1 MRAGMLALA
10 AGLLLLR
17 FLPQLPPAEAIY
29 GLAALGLLL
38 LVRWMP
44 AGLFCLGLAW
54 ACLSAQWAL
63 DDRLPGEL
71 DGRTFWLE
79 GQVSGL
85 PEIRPGVVRF
95 ELVDVTSR
103 HSGLPSRLR
112 LSWYDGPPVKA
123 GERWRLAARLK
134 RPHGLVN
141 PQTFDYEAWLLA
153 RRIGANGTVKAG
165 ERLAQPSG
173 VSDWRDGLRARL
185 AQVDAQ
191 GRNGTIAALVVGDDS
206 GLSAADWRVLQDTG
220 TVHLMVISGQHVGI
234 LAGLLYALVAVLARW
249 GLWPRRLPWLT
260 WGCVLAMTGALCYG
274 WLAGFEVPVRRA
286 CLMVAVVLLW
296 RLRFRHLGVWQPLL
310 MALCCVLLL
319 DPLASL
325 QPGFWLSF
333 GAVGLLVLVFAGR
346 LGAWPWWLT
355 LGRAQWAMALG
366 LLPLMLALG
375 LPVSFSGPLANL
387 LAVPWVSLLS
397 VPLALLGTA
406 LLWLP
411 GVGEGLLWLAGG
423 SLALLFG
430 VLESV
435 ARWQP
440 AWLPSAL
447 PIWAWLPLAVGVLLL
462 LLPAGVPFRLPAI
475 LLLAALLYPPQRQVA
490 AGRAEVWV
498 FDVGQGLSVLV
509 RTREHALLYDA
520 GPRFGDFDIGERVVV
535 PSLRALGIA
544 ELDRLVIS
552 HADIDHAGG
561 ALAIQRGLAV
571 RDVVSGEAVELPVEL
586 AARDCATGDGW
597 QWNEVRF
604 SVWRWPHAQDGNQ
617 ASCVLLVEAQGE
629 RLLLTG
635 DIDAAA
641 ESALLATGMDVQAH
655 WLLVAHHGS
664 RSSSTAAFLDAV
676 QADAAL
682 ISRGRHNTFGH
693 PHPQVLEL
701 LRAAG
706 SVIHDTAEEG
716 ALRLQLGAFAP
727 AAGLRAERRFWRE
740 KEERSSAP

>member
-17 FLPQLPPAEAIY
+17 FLPQLPPPEALY
-29 GLAALGLLL
+29 GLVALGLLL

-44 AGLFCLGLAW
+44 AGLFCIGLAW
-54 ACLSAQWAL
+54 ACLNAQWAL
-63 DDRLPGEL
+63 DERLPAEL

-79 GQVSGL
+79 GEVSGL
-85 PEIRPGVVRF
+85 PEIRAGVVRF
-95 ELVDVTSR
+95 ELVDLSSR
-103 HSGLPSRLR
+103 HSGLPSKVR
-112 LSWYDGPPVKA
+112 LSWYDGPPLRA
-123 GERWRLAARLK
+123 GERWRVAATLK

-173 VSDWRDGLRARL
+173 ASGWRDALRVRL
-185 AQVDAQ
+185 AGVEAH
-191 GRNGTIAALVVGDDS
+191 GRSGAIAALVVGDDS

-220 TVHLMVISGQHVGI
+220 TVHLMVISGQHIGI
-234 LAGLLYALVAVLARW
+234 LAGLLYAMIAALARR
-249 GLWPRRLPWLT
+249 GLWPRRLPWLP
-260 WGCVLAMTGALCYG
+260 WACALAMTGALCYG

-310 MALCCVLLL
+310 LALCCVLLL

-325 QPGFWLSF
+325 QAGFWLSF
-333 GAVGLLVLVFAGR
+333 GAAGLLVLVFAAR
-346 LGAWPWWLT
+346 LGRWRWWQT
-355 LGRAQWAMALG
+355 IVRAQWAMTLG

-375 LPVSFSGPLANL
+375 LPVSLSGPLANL
-387 LAVPWVSLLS
+387 VAVPWVGLLS

-406 LLWLP
+406 LLWVP

-430 VLESV
+430 FLESV

-447 PIWAWLPLAVGVLLL
+447 PIWAWLTLAIGALLL
-462 LLPAGVPFRLPAI
+462 LLPAGVPFRLPAVG
-475 LLLAALLYPPQRQVA
+475 LLAALLYPPQQPVA
-490 AGRAEVWV
+490 PGQAEVWV

-509 RTREHALLYDA
+509 RTRQHALLYDA
-520 GPRFGDFDIGERVVV
+520 GPRSGDFDIGERVVV
-535 PSLRALGIA
+535 PSLRALGI
-544 ELDRLVIS
+544 EQLDRLLIS
-552 HADIDHAGG
+552 HADSDHAGG

-571 RDVVSGEAVELPVEL
+571 HDVISGETAALPPEL
-586 AARDCATGDGW
+586 AARDCVSGEAW
-597 QWNEVRF
+597 QWDEVRF
-604 SVWRWPHAQDGNQ
+604 SLWRWPHARDGNQ
-617 ASCVLLVEAQGE
+617 ASCVLMVEAQGE

-641 ESALLATGMDVQAH
+641 ERALLADGTKVRAH

-664 RSSSTAAFLDAV
+664 RSSSTSAFLQAV

-682 ISRGRHNTFGH
+682 ISRGWHNTFGH
-693 PHPQVLEL
+693 PHPQVLER
-701 LRAAG
+701 LRVAG
-706 SVIHDTAEEG
+706 TLIHDTAEEG
-716 ALRLQLGAFAP
+716 ALHVQLGAFGP
-727 AAGLRAERRFWRE
+727 ATGLRSEPRFWRE
-740 KEERSSAP
+740 K

>member
-10 AGLLLLR
+10 AGFLLLR
-17 FLPQLPPAEAIY
+17 FLPQLPSAQLLY
-29 GLAALGLLL
+29 GLVTFGLLL
-38 LVRWMP
+38 LMRWMP

-54 ACLSAQWAL
+54 ACFNAQSAL
-63 DDRLPGEL
+63 DDRLPAKL

-79 GQVSGL
+79 GRVSGL

-95 ELVDVTSR
+95 ELVDIASR

-112 LSWYDGPPVKA
+112 LSWYGGAPVRA
-123 GERWRLAARLK
+123 GERWRLAATLK

-141 PQTFDYEAWLLA
+141 PQAFDYEAWLLA

-165 ERLAQPSG
+165 ERLTQASG
-173 VSDWRDGLRARL
+173 ASAWRDELRTRL
-185 AQVDAQ
+185 ADVDAH
-191 GRNGTIAALVVGDDS
+191 GRGGAIAALVVGDDS

-220 TVHLMVISGQHVGI
+220 TVHLMVISGQHIGI
-234 LAGLLYALVAVLARW
+234 LAGLLYAMVAALARW
-249 GLWPRRLPWLT
+249 GLWPRRLPWLP
-260 WGCVLAMTGALCYG
+260 WACGLAMAGALCYG
-274 WLAGFEVPVRRA
+274 WLAGFDVPVRRA
-286 CLMVAVVLLW
+286 CLMVAVVLVW
-296 RLRFRHLGVWQPLL
+296 RLRFHHLGVWQPLL
-310 MALCCVLLL
+310 MALCGVLLL

-346 LGAWPWWLT
+346 LGSRPWWQT

-375 LPVSFSGPLANL
+375 LPVSLSAPLANL

-430 VLESV
+430 ILESV

-440 AWLPSAL
+440 AWLPAAL
-447 PIWAWLPLAVGVLLL
+447 PLWAWLPLAVGVVLL
-462 LLPAGVPFRLPAI
+462 LLPAGVPLRLPAV
-475 LLLAALLYPPQRQVA
+475 LLLVALLYPPQRQVT
-490 AGRAEVWV
+490 AGQAEVWV
-498 FDVGQGLSVLV
+498 FDVGQGLAVLV
-509 RTREHALLYDA
+509 RTHQHALLYDA

-535 PSLRALGIA
+535 PSLRALGIG
-544 ELDRLVIS
+544 ELDQMMIS

-571 RDVVSGEAVELPVEL
+571 AEVVSGEAAALPVEL
-586 AARDCATGDGW
+586 AAEDCRSGEGW
-597 QWNEVRF
+597 QWDEVRF
-604 SVWRWPHAQDGNQ
+604 SVWRWPHARDGNQ
-617 ASCVLLVEAQGE
+617 ASCVLMIEAQGE

-635 DIDAAA
+635 DIDEAA
-641 ESALLATGMDVQAH
+641 EKALLASGMDVQAH

-664 RSSSTAAFLDAV
+664 RSSSTAAFVDAV

-682 ISRGRHNTFGH
+682 ISRGRHNAFGH
-693 PHPQVLEL
+693 PHPQVLER
-701 LRAAG
+701 LRAARM
-706 SVIHDTAEEG
+706 VIYDTAEGG
-716 ALRLQLGAFAP
+716 ALRLQLGAFVP
-727 AAGLRAERRFWRE
+727 ASGLRDEPRFWRE
-740 KEERSSAP
+740 K

>member
-38 LVRWMP
+38 LARWMP

-54 ACLSAQWAL
+54 ACLNAQWAL
-63 DDRLPGEL
+63 DDRLPAEL

-85 PEIRPGVVRF
+85 PEIRTGVVRF
-95 ELVDVTSR
+95 ELVDITSR

-112 LSWYDGPPVKA
+112 LSWYDGPRVRA

-141 PQTFDYEAWLLA
+141 PQAFDYEAWLLA

-165 ERLAQPSG
+165 ERLSQPSG

-185 AQVDAQ
+185 AQVDAH
-191 GRNGTIAALVVGDDS
+191 GRSGTIAALVVGDDS

-234 LAGLLYALVAVLARW
+234 LAGLLYALVAALARW
-249 GLWPRRLPWLT
+249 GLWPRRLPWLP
-260 WGCVLAMTGALCYG
+260 WACGLAMTGALCYG
-274 WLAGFEVPVRRA
+274 WLAGFDVPVRRA

-346 LGAWPWWLT
+346 LGSWPWWQS

-375 LPVSFSGPLANL
+375 LPVSLSGPLANL

-406 LLWLP
+406 LLWVP
-411 GVGEGLLWLAGG
+411 GVGEGLLWLTGG
-423 SLALLFG
+423 SLALLFW
-430 VLESV
+430 VLEGV

-447 PIWAWLPLAVGVLLL
+447 PLWAWLPLAVGVVLL
-462 LLPAGVPFRLPAI
+462 LLPPGVPFRLPAV

-490 AGRAEVWV
+490 VGQAEVWV

-509 RTREHALLYDA
+509 RTRQHALLYDA

-535 PSLRALGIA
+535 PSLRALGIG
-544 ELDRLVIS
+544 ELDQMMIS

-561 ALAIQRGLAV
+561 ALAITRGLAV
-571 RDVVSGEAVELPVEL
+571 GNVLSGEAAALPVEL
-586 AARDCATGDGW
+586 AAEDCRSSDGW
-597 QWNEVRF
+597 QWDEVRF
-604 SVWRWPHAQDGNQ
+604 SVWRWPHARDGNQ
-617 ASCVLLVEAQGE
+617 ASCVLKVEAQGE

-635 DIDAAA
+635 DIDDAA
-641 ESALLATGMDVQAH
+641 ERALLASGMDVQAH

-664 RSSSTAAFLDAV
+664 RSSSTSAFLDTV

-682 ISRGRHNTFGH
+682 ISRSRHNAFGH
-693 PHPQVLEL
+693 PHPQVLAR

-706 SVIHDTAEEG
+706 MVIHDTAEEG
-716 ALRLQLGAFAP
+716 ALRLQLGVFAP
-727 AAGLRAERRFWRE
+727 AAGLRAEPRFWRE
-740 KEERSSAP
+740 K